1 MNIFTKL
8 HISWADAKERRKLHK
23 LYSCMKSVGKNVH
36 ICPGYNFSSLQNIII
51 GDHVWIGEKFF
62 AKAEGGISIGSG
74 TILSRN
80 IEIWTSNHNYDSD
93 DLMTIPYDT
102 RFVLKAVT
110 IGENV
115 WIGSSVIILP
125 GVSIGEGAVIG
136 AGTVVSKNVPAY
148 AVAAGNPVRVIK
160 YRNQETYNK
169 LKKEKKVYLDV
180 EYDYD
185 RSSLRKTEYFQ
196 WKKKEE

>member
-1 MNIFTKL
+1 MG
-8 HISWADAKERRKLHK
+8 R
-23 LYSCMKSVGKNVH
+23 NVH
-36 ICPGYNFSSLQNIII
+36 ICPQYTISSPQNILI
-51 GDHVWIGEKFF
+51 GDHVWIGEKFL
-62 AKAEGGISIGSG
+62 AKGEGGITIGNG
-74 TILSRN
+74 CILSRN

-93 DLMTIPYDT
+93 DLTAIPYDR
-102 RFVLKAVT
+102 RFVLKPVT

-160 YRNQETYNK
+160 YRNKEVYNK
-169 LKKEKKVYLDV
+169 LKGDNRIYLDI

-196 WKKKEE
+196 WKKKDE

>member
-1 MNIFTKL
+1 MNIFTRF
-8 HISWADAKERRKLHK
+8 HISFADAIERKKLYK
-23 LYSCMKSVGKNVH
+23 LYSKMENVGRNVH
-36 ICPGYNFSSLQNIII
+36 ICAQYNISSPQNISI
-51 GDHVWIGEKFF
+51 GDHVWIGEKFL

-93 DLMTIPYDT
+93 DLWTIPYDK

-160 YRNQETYNK
+160 YRNKDTYNK
-169 LKKEKKVYLDV
+169 LKKENKIYLDA

-185 RSSLRKTEYFQ
+185 RSSLRKTECFQ
-196 WKKKEE
+196 WKKREE